1 MLPTTKAIQA
11 QFPNPIR
18 GAMTNYPY
26 TDEEY
31 CVGGA
36 ICEFF
41 QLAWMNHPGARLF
54 PDSACLAAVL
64 LKKNP
69 YLTESQARISA
80 NAIIAANDTGR
91 FDVAWRAADHA
102 LSYGAERVP
111 QPTKETMH
119 ERRD

>member
-1 MLPTTKAIQA
+1 MLPTTEAIQA
-11 QFPNPIR
+11 QFPSPIR

-41 QLAWMNHPGARLF
+41 DLAWMIPQACRRF
-54 PDSACLAAVL
+54 PDSSQLADVL

-69 YLTESQARISA
+69 YLTASQARISA

-91 FDVAWRAADHA
+91 FDIAWRAADHA
-102 LSYGAERVP
+102 LSYGAERVS
-111 QPTKETMH
+111 QPVTKE
-119 ERRD
+119 D